1 MATVKVNEIPTPK
14 PPATYDILDL
24 TEDEMELIVNLV
36 GITSG
41 HTAYK
46 LYMQLA
52 CDKFVTGYFDA
63 DEFLCGYAYLRPE
76 NGK

>member
-24 TEDEMELIVNLV
+24 TEDEMELIVNLI
-36 GITSG
+36 GRCGGTMAFI
-41 HTAYK
+41 
-46 LYMQLA
+46 LYGGLPDQ
-52 CDKFVTGYFDA
+52 KYDA
-63 DEFLCGYAYLRPE
+63 DYFSSPVFLGRPA